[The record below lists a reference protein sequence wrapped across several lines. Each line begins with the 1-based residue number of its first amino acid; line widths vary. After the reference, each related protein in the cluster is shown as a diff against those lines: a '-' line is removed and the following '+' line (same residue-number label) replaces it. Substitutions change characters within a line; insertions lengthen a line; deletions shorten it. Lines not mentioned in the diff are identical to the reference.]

1 MNKFNIGETV
11 RIKGYDWWRKVT
23 NDQMYKIF
31 MVQSFNN
38 SVVLFEEKMLEFL
51 NKEATI
57 VKIGDLGYKLN
68 ISGYGEVD
76 YIWPEDS
83 LIKSEDSSNSSNSS
97 TQNEVVNYDIY
108 RTKVASDI
116 LIELIS
122 KSNCENI
129 LDINGDLYVGVA
141 IDLTD
146 KLINALK
153 NNQKNR

>member
-23 NDQMYKIF
+23 NDQMYKLF

-51 NKEATI
+51 NKDATI

-83 LIKSEDSSNSSNSS
+83 LIKSEDSHNNY
-97 TQNEVVNYDIY
+97 TQNEIINYDIY

-116 LIELIS
+116 LIGLIS
-122 KSNCENI
+122 KSNCEDI
-129 LDINGDLYVGVA
+129 LDINGDLYVEVA
-141 IDLTD
+141 INLTD

-153 NNQKNR
+153 NNQENQ

>member
-38 SVVLFEEKMLEFL
+38 SIVLFEEKMLEFL

-83 LIKSEDSSNSSNSS
+83 LIKSEDSSNSSA
-97 TQNEVVNYDIY
+97 QNEIINWDIY
-108 RTKVASDI
+108 RNKVASDI

-141 IDLTD
+141 INLTD
-146 KLINALK
+146 KLINVLK
-153 NNQKNR
+153 NNQENR

>member
-83 LIKSEDSSNSSNSS
+83 LIKSGDSSNNP
-97 TQNEVVNYDIY
+97 TQNEIINWDIY
-108 RTKVASDI
+108 RNKVASDI

-129 LDINGDLYVGVA
+129 LDINGDSYVGVA
-141 IDLTD
+141 INLTD

-153 NNQKNR
+153 NNQENR

>member
-23 NDQMYKIF
+23 NYQMYKLF

-83 LIKSEDSSNSSNSS
+83 LIKFDDSSNSP
-97 TQNEVVNYDIY
+97 TQNEIINCDIY
-108 RTKVASDI
+108 RAKVASDI

-141 IDLTD
+141 INLTD

-153 NNQKNR
+153 NNQENR

>member
-23 NDQMYKIF
+23 NDQMCKLF

-57 VKIGDLGYKLN
+57 VKICDLGYKLN

-83 LIKSEDSSNSSNSS
+83 LIKSEDSSNNP
-97 TQNEVVNYDIY
+97 TQNEIINWDIY
-108 RTKVASDI
+108 RNKLASDI

-129 LDINGDLYVGVA
+129 LDINDDSYVGVA
-141 IDLTD
+141 INLTD

-153 NNQKNR
+153 NNQENR

>member
-83 LIKSEDSSNSSNSS
+83 LIKPEDSSNSS
-97 TQNEVVNYDIY
+97 TQNEIINWDIY
-108 RTKVASDI
+108 RNKLASDI

-129 LDINGDLYVGVA
+129 LDINDDSYVGVA
-141 IDLTD
+141 INLTD

-153 NNQKNR
+153 NNQENR

>member
-76 YIWPEDS
+76 YIWPEES
-83 LIKSEDSSNSSNSS
+83 LIKPEDSSNSA
-97 TQNEVVNYDIY
+97 TQNEIINWDIY
-108 RTKVASDI
+108 RNKLASDI

-141 IDLTD
+141 INLTD

-153 NNQKNR
+153 NNQENR

>member
-31 MVQSFNN
+31 MVQGFNN
-38 SVVLFEEKMLEFL
+38 SAVLFEEKMLEFL

-83 LIKSEDSSNSSNSS
+83 LIKSEDSGNSSA
-97 TQNEVVNYDIY
+97 QNEIINWDIY
-108 RTKVASDI
+108 RNKVASDI

-129 LDINGDLYVGVA
+129 LDINDDSYVGVA
-141 IDLTD
+141 INLTD

-153 NNQKNR
+153 NNQENR

>member
-23 NDQMYKIF
+23 NDQMYKLF

-83 LIKSEDSSNSSNSS
+83 LIKSEDSSNNS
-97 TQNEVVNYDIY
+97 TQTEIINCDIY

-141 IDLTD
+141 INLTD
-146 KLINALK
+146 KLINTLK
-153 NNQKNR
+153 NNRESR